1 MVHRR
6 FARALGIYSGNASV
20 QADTA
25 AKLVA
30 MLPARSWRRVFEVGC
45 ADGLLTRMLLGLPG
59 QDRQPVSEGLS
70 IPEEMSVPEGQSVLS
85 DCSSASPDLNS
96 ARPCKNPSRF
106 GFEKFFVND
115 LCEESAAYIS
125 DVLESGAV
133 FIPGDAE
140 SIPFPENLD
149 LLISSS
155 TIQWM
160 TDLKA
165 FLAKCA
171 SSLAP
176 DGVLALGTFGP
187 ENLREV
193 RAITGEG
200 LDYYDAGALREL
212 LPEGMGVVAC
222 EEEIVTETFGSP
234 FDVLRHLKLTGV
246 NGLSGR
252 TWSKS
257 ALEAFVGEYARRF
270 STGTGEEVT
279 LTYHPVR
286 MVIVKQ

>member
-1 MVHRR
+1 MIDKELVHRR
-6 FARALGIYSGNASV
+6 FARALGTYSGNASV

-45 ADGLLTRMLLGLPG
+45 ADGLLTRMLSGLNGQKGPG
-59 QDRQPVSEGLS
+59 R
-70 IPEEMSVPEGQSVLS
+70 S
-85 DCSSASPDLNS
+85 D
-96 ARPCKNPSRF
+96 
-106 GFEKFFVND
+106 FEKFFVND

-140 SIPFPENLD
+140 SIPFPEDLD

-212 LPEGMGVVAC
+212 LPEGMRVVAC

-257 ALEAFVGEYARRF
+257 ALEAFVGEYAWRF

-286 MVIVKQ
+286 MIIVKQ

>member
-1 MVHRR
+1 MIDKELVHRR
-6 FARALGIYSGNASV
+6 FVRALGTYSRNASV
-20 QADTA
+20 QNDTA
-25 AKLVA
+25 AKLLA
-30 MLPARSWRRVFEVGC
+30 MLPERSWRRVFEIGC
-45 ADGLLTRMLLGLPG
+45 ADGLLTRMLLGLNEAERRP
-59 QDRQPVSEGLS
+59 DRS
-70 IPEEMSVPEGQSVLS
+70 SVLQ
-85 DCSSASPDLNS
+85 P
-96 ARPCKNPSRF
+96 

-125 DVLESGAV
+125 DVLESGAE

-140 SIPFPENLD
+140 SIPFPENID

-160 TDLKA
+160 TDLRA

-193 RAITGEG
+193 SAVTGEG
-200 LDYYDAGALREL
+200 LDYYDVGTLLGL
-212 LPEGMGVVAC
+212 LPDGLRAVSC
-222 EEEIVTETFGSP
+222 EQEIVTETFGSP

-252 TWSKS
+252 VWSKS
-257 ALEAFVGEYARRF
+257 ALEAFVGEYGRRF
-270 STGTGEEVT
+270 ATGTGEVT
-279 LTYHPVR
+279 LTFHPVR
-286 MVIVKQ
+286 MLIVKQ